1 MPKAIRQENL
11 YGAEDWSIVYSS
23 FKNAEFISYDF
34 DTLRQSM
41 VIYMQTNYPEEYN
54 DYIQNSEFIALLDLV
69 AYVGQNLAFR
79 MDLNARE
86 NILDTAEKRESV
98 LRIARMLS
106 YKPKRVRPAQGFLK
120 VVSAVSSDQIID
132 STGINLSN
140 KTIQWGS
147 DPSELEYERF
157 VRVMNAAFNDNNK
170 FGNPVKRATNGTN
183 GTMYEIYNFNNTNS
197 IVNFPIPSIVDGF
210 SLNFD
215 LVPVDID
222 TAGII
227 SQVEPDYNN
236 SFSVM
241 YRNDGK
247 GVGSTKT
254 GFFFLAKQGYIS
266 STIQT
271 MTSPVANAVI
281 DIPMTDNV
289 SEEDFYVQTLDDN
302 GSVIKTWSRVSN
314 LDFSNIVVNEYGS
327 ANKDLY
333 EVLYSDA
340 DITSIK
346 FGDGTFTNVPTGNIR
361 IWYRTAEN
369 NFIRVKSGEISNVTF
384 DITYRNAANQ
394 THVLSL
400 TMELQDNMVTGL
412 PSESIDEIKR
422 NAPEAFYSKNRMV
435 TADDYN
441 GFLPTLNNDVL
452 VLKAENRTFSGHS
465 RYVDLKDPTG
475 KNRPLMEF
483 ADDGYL
489 YREESVTNTFVPDDS
504 TRRTV
509 DFLDEYIESK
519 LSNVGLLNFYYGKLN
534 LTSVA
539 GDAALNY
546 FPTVNLGKTIYYT
559 TLTNTIGKDD
569 IFNTLTVDHAN
580 TDDPYDNFDIDGGML
595 MINNEL
601 FSYSRLTGNN
611 FSISGTLLRNVRI
624 IGTTGQFSCN
634 SATLIQNQIVTVTG
648 GRFLSGSIANYN
660 NSYKKYYI
668 IETNGSTTFR
678 LSETLSGP
686 PVNTTESSGA
696 IYSTPT
702 FIGVQREFQS
712 PENSTS
718 ARHAAG
724 SRVYKVLDY
733 RWRVAYNDANSSN
746 GYISE
751 SYTNPTPV
759 KLGFTTGGEL
769 RSLRPGSIIRLQ
781 TIDGVN
787 RWVNVYDIKGDGLG
801 IENIDYSY
809 TGLLVNGMGTVEIS
823 KSITSKDLIKEILPP
838 FTRIFDD
845 ITRAI
850 IIDRLNAGNSSDFAL
865 KFDNLTPRWIIID
878 KTVDLESE
886 WNRTSDDNEWLIAL
900 TRDGAGWK
908 ITIRQLDYIFGSDEL
923 IRFYNINWT
932 PTFNNSFKSISKD
945 KITLLDMDTNNKI
958 KESKSYRIS
967 GYYVYDDGYTDN
979 SKIKVTPLDLD
990 NDFLPDDPEHFI
1002 SLVRDSRLNLI
1013 NYDEGD
1019 FSYLVPVEVST
1030 PESVVKV
1037 VPGINSVP
1045 FKWEH
1050 YVDIDQSLDP
1060 SLTNIIDVY
1069 VLTKSY
1075 NDDYTSWK
1083 KIGDKNISAP
1093 LPQTSEELRNSFA
1106 GLLSYKMMTD
1116 EIIFHPVKF
1125 KPLFGNLAEKEFQ
1138 AQFKVVKNSKSKL
1151 TDSEIKSKVITA
1163 IDNFF
1168 TPGNFNFG
1176 EIFYFTELAAY
1187 IHTSL
1192 SSDLSSVVIVPIS
1205 QDSKFGTLFQI
1216 QPDRNE
1222 VVTSVA
1228 TVNDIIV
1235 ISEITDS
1242 NIRIGR

>member
-41 VIYMQTNYPEEYN
+41 VTYMQTNYPEEYN

-106 YKPKRVRPAQGFLK
+106 YKPKRVRPAQGFMK
-120 VVSAVSSDQIID
+120 VVSAVSSDQILD
-132 STGINLSN
+132 STGVNLSN

-157 VRVMNAAFNDNNK
+157 IRVMNAAFGDNNK
-170 FGNPVKRATNGTN
+170 FGNPVKRTTNSVNNTV
-183 GTMYEIYNFNNTNS
+183 YEIYNFNNTNS
-197 IVNFPIPSIVDGF
+197 IVNFPIPATVDGYR
-210 SLNFD
+210 LNFD
-215 LVPVDID
+215 LVPVDIN
-222 TAGII
+222 TSGVI
-227 SQVEPDYNN
+227 SQVEPDYNTA
-236 SFSVM
+236 FSVM

-254 GFFFLAKQGYIS
+254 GFFFLAKQGYIAN
-266 STIQT
+266 TVEV

-281 DIPMTDNV
+281 DIPITDNV

-302 GSVIKTWSRVSN
+302 GSVIKTWTRVSN

-361 IWYRTAEN
+361 VWYRTAEN
-369 NFIRVKSGEISNVTF
+369 NFIRVKAGEITNVTF
-384 DITYRNAANQ
+384 DIMYRNADNQ
-394 THVLSL
+394 SQMLSL

-412 PSESIDEIKR
+412 PSESVDEIKR

-475 KNRPLMEF
+475 KNRPLVEF

-489 YREESVTNTFVPDDS
+489 YREEAVKNTFVADDS

-509 DFLDEYIESK
+509 DLLDEYIESK

-534 LTSVA
+534 LTGVT
-539 GDAALNY
+539 GNDALNY
-546 FPTVNLGKTIYYT
+546 FPTVNIGKTIYYT
-559 TLTNTIGKDD
+559 TLTNEISSTQ
-569 IFNTLTVDHAN
+569 IFNGSSLVVDHTN
-580 TDDPYDNFDIDGGML
+580 TNDPYDNFDVNGGML
-595 MINNEL
+595 MIDNEL
-601 FSYSRLTGNN
+601 FTYTGM
-611 FSISGTLLRNVRI
+611 
-624 IGTTGQFSCN
+624 
-634 SATLIQNQIVTVTG
+634 QN
-648 GRFLSGSIANYN
+648 
-660 NSYKKYYI
+660 
-668 IETNGSTTFR
+668 STTFIGIR
-678 LSETLSGP
+678 RAAQG
-686 PVNTTESSGA
+686 TTA
-696 IYSTPT
+696 
-702 FIGVQREFQS
+702 
-712 PENSTS
+712 
-718 ARHAAG
+718 ARHTAG

-751 SYTNPTPV
+751 SNGNDTPV
-759 KLGFTTGGEL
+759 KLGFTTGAEL
-769 RSLRPGSIIRLQ
+769 RSLRPGSILRLQ
-781 TIDGVN
+781 TPEGVN
-787 RWVNVYDIKGDGLG
+787 RWANVYDIKGDGLG
-801 IENIDYSY
+801 IEDIDYVY

-823 KSITSKDLIKEILPP
+823 KSITSLDLIKEILPP
-838 FTRIFDD
+838 FTRVFDD
-845 ITRAI
+845 LTRAK
-850 IIDRLNAGNSSDFAL
+850 IIDKLNSKENFAL
-865 KFDNLTPRWIIID
+865 KFDNLTPRWTIINNLID
-878 KTVDLESE
+878 VEST
-886 WNRTSDDNEWLIAL
+886 WNRTSDNNEWLIACI
-900 TRDGAGWK
+900 RDGAGWK
-908 ITIRQLDYIFGSDEL
+908 ITIRQLDYVFGSDEL
-923 IRFYNINWT
+923 IRFYNINWS
-932 PTFNNSFKSISKD
+932 PTFNPSFSSISKD
-945 KITLLDMDTNNKI
+945 TISLLEMGTNNKI
-958 KESKSYRIS
+958 QELKSYKIS

-979 SKIKVTPLDLD
+979 SKVKVTPLDLD

-1002 SLVRDSRLNLI
+1002 SVVDDNKLTLV

-1019 FSYLVPVEVST
+1019 FTYLMPIPGEAADG
-1030 PESVVKV
+1030 VKI
-1037 VPGINSVP
+1037 VPGINTLP
-1045 FKWEH
+1045 FKWQH
-1050 YVDIDQSLDP
+1050 SVDIDQSVDP
-1060 SLTNIIDVY
+1060 SLTNIIDAY

-1075 NDDYTSWK
+1075 NDDYTTWK
-1083 KIGDKNISAP
+1083 KTGDITIPAP
-1093 LPQTSEELRNSFA
+1093 LPQTAEELRNSFT

-1125 KPLFGNLAEKEFQ
+1125 KPLFGRLADKEFQ
-1138 AQFKVVKNSKSKL
+1138 AQFKVVKNLKSKL
-1151 TDSEIKSKVITA
+1151 TDSEIKSKVIA
-1163 IDNFF
+1163 AVDNFF

-1192 SSDLSSVVIVPIS
+1192 STDLSSVVIVPLS
-1205 QDSKFGTLFQI
+1205 QESKFGTLFQI

-1228 TVNDIIV
+1228 NVNDIIV

>member
-41 VIYMQTNYPEEYN
+41 VTYMQTNYPEEFN

-106 YKPKRVRPAQGFLK
+106 YKPKRVRPAQGFMK

-157 VRVMNAAFNDNNK
+157 IRVMNAAFGDNNK
-170 FGNPVKRATNGTN
+170 FGNPVKRTTNSINSTV
-183 GTMYEIYNFNNTNS
+183 YEIYNFNNTNS
-197 IVNFPIPSIVDGF
+197 IVNFPIPATVDGF
-210 SLNFD
+210 RLNFD
-215 LVPVDID
+215 LVPVDINTD
-222 TAGII
+222 GII
-227 SQVEPDYNN
+227 SQVEPDYNTA
-236 SFSVM
+236 FSVM

-254 GFFFLAKQGYIS
+254 GFFFLAKQGYIA
-266 STIQT
+266 STIEI

-281 DIPMTDNV
+281 DIPMTDNI

-333 EVLYSDA
+333 EVLYTDA

-361 IWYRTAEN
+361 VWYRTAEN
-369 NFIRVKSGEISNVTF
+369 NFIRVKSGEITNVTF
-384 DITYRNAANQ
+384 DITYRNADNQ
-394 THVLSL
+394 TQTLSL

-412 PSESIDEIKR
+412 PSESVDEIKR

-475 KNRPLMEF
+475 KNRPLIEF

-489 YREESVTNTFVPDDS
+489 YKEETVKNTVVPDDI

-509 DFLDEYIESK
+509 DLLDEYIESK

-534 LTSVA
+534 LTSVT
-539 GDAALNY
+539 GNDALNY
-546 FPTVNLGKTIYYT
+546 FPTVNIGKTIYYT
-559 TLTNTIGKDD
+559 TLTNEIGVND
-569 IFNTLTVDHAN
+569 IFSSLVVDHTN
-580 TDDPYDNFDIDGGML
+580 TNDPYDNFDINGGML
-595 MINNEL
+595 MIDNEL
-601 FSYSRLTGNN
+601 FTYTDM
-611 FSISGTLLRNVRI
+611 
-624 IGTTGQFSCN
+624 QN
-634 SATLIQNQIVTVTG
+634 ST
-648 GRFLSGSIANYN
+648 
-660 NSYKKYYI
+660 K
-668 IETNGSTTFR
+668 
-678 LSETLSGP
+678 
-686 PVNTTESSGA
+686 
-696 IYSTPT
+696 
-702 FIGVQREFQS
+702 FIGVKRAAQG
-712 PENSTS
+712 T
-718 ARHAAG
+718 AAAKHTAG
-724 SRVYKVLDY
+724 SKVYKVLDY

-751 SYTNPTPV
+751 SNGNDTPV
-759 KLGFTTGGEL
+759 KLGFTTGAEL
-769 RSLRPGSIIRLQ
+769 RSLRPGSVLRLQ
-781 TIDGVN
+781 TTEGVN
-787 RWVNVYDIKGDGLG
+787 RWANVYDVKGDGFG
-801 IENIDYSY
+801 IEDIDYVY

-823 KSITSKDLIKEILPP
+823 KSITSLDLIKEILPP
-838 FTRIFDD
+838 FTRVFDD
-845 ITRAI
+845 LTRAT
-850 IIDRLNAGNSSDFAL
+850 IIDKLNAKENFAL
-865 KFDNLTPRWIIID
+865 KFDNITPRWIVINNLVNI
-878 KTVDLESE
+878 EST
-886 WNRTSDDNEWLIAL
+886 WNRTSDNNEWLIACI
-900 TRDGAGWK
+900 RDGAGWK

-923 IRFYNINWT
+923 IRFYNINWS
-932 PTFNNSFKSISKD
+932 PTFNPSFSSISKD
-945 KITLLDMDTNNKI
+945 TISLLELGSNNKI
-958 KESKSYRIS
+958 QKSKSYKIS

-979 SKIKVTPLDLD
+979 SKVKVTPLDLD

-1002 SLVRDSRLNLI
+1002 SVVNDNELTLVE
-1013 NYDEGD
+1013 YDEGD
-1019 FSYLVPVEVST
+1019 FTYLVPVPGEVADG
-1030 PESVVKV
+1030 VKTI
-1037 VPGINSVP
+1037 PGINLLP

-1050 YVDIDQSLDP
+1050 SVDIDQSLDP
-1060 SLTNIIDVY
+1060 SLTNIIDAY

-1075 NDDYTSWK
+1075 NDDYITWK
-1083 KIGDKNISAP
+1083 KTGDVNVTAP
-1093 LPQTSEELRNSFA
+1093 LPQTTEELRNSFA

-1116 EIIFHPVKF
+1116 EIIFHSVKF
-1125 KPLFGNLAEKEFQ
+1125 KPLFGVLAAKEFQ
-1138 AQFKVVKNSKSKL
+1138 AQFKVVKNIKSKL
-1151 TDSEIKSKVITA
+1151 TDSEIKSKVIA
-1163 IDNFF
+1163 AVDNFF

-1192 SSDLSSVVIVPIS
+1192 STDLSSVVIVPLS
-1205 QDSKFGTLFQI
+1205 QESKFGTLFQI

-1228 TVNDIIV
+1228 NVNDIIV

>member
-41 VIYMQTNYPEEYN
+41 VTYMQTNYPEEYN

-106 YKPKRVRPAQGFLK
+106 YKPKRVRPAQGFMK
-120 VVSAVSSDQIID
+120 VVSAVSSDQILD

-157 VRVMNAAFNDNNK
+157 IRVMNAAFGDNNK
-170 FGNPVKRATNGTN
+170 FGNPVKRTTNSVNNTV
-183 GTMYEIYNFNNTNS
+183 YEIYNFNNTNS
-197 IVNFPIPSIVDGF
+197 IVNFPIPATVDGYR
-210 SLNFD
+210 LNFD
-215 LVPVDID
+215 LVPVDIN
-222 TAGII
+222 TSGVI
-227 SQVEPDYNN
+227 SQVEPDYNS

-254 GFFFLAKQGYIS
+254 GFFFLAKQGYIAN
-266 STIQT
+266 TLEV

-327 ANKDLY
+327 ADKDLY

-361 IWYRTAEN
+361 VWYRTAEN
-369 NFIRVKSGEISNVTF
+369 NFIRVKAGEITNVTF
-384 DITYRNAANQ
+384 DIMYRNAENQ
-394 THVLSL
+394 SQMLSL

-452 VLKAENRTFSGHS
+452 ILKAENRTFSGHS

-475 KNRPLMEF
+475 KNRPLIEF

-489 YREESVTNTFVPDDS
+489 YREEVVKNTFVADDS

-509 DFLDEYIESK
+509 DLLDEYIESK

-534 LTSVA
+534 LTGA
-539 GDAALNY
+539 TGNDALNY
-546 FPTVNLGKTIYYT
+546 FPTVNIGKTIYYT
-559 TLTNTIGKDD
+559 TLTNAIGVND
-569 IFNTLTVDHAN
+569 ILSSLVVDHTN
-580 TDDPYDNFDIDGGML
+580 TNDPYDNFDINGGML
-595 MINNEL
+595 MIDNEL
-601 FSYSRLTGNN
+601 FTYTGM
-611 FSISGTLLRNVRI
+611 
-624 IGTTGQFSCN
+624 QN
-634 SATLIQNQIVTVTG
+634 ST
-648 GRFLSGSIANYN
+648 
-660 NSYKKYYI
+660 
-668 IETNGSTTFR
+668 
-678 LSETLSGP
+678 
-686 PVNTTESSGA
+686 
-696 IYSTPT
+696 T
-702 FIGVQREFQS
+702 FIGVQRAAQGTVAA
-712 PENSTS
+712 NHT
-718 ARHAAG
+718 AG
-724 SRVYKVLDY
+724 SKVYKVLDY

-751 SYTNPTPV
+751 SNGNDTPV
-759 KLGFTTGGEL
+759 KLGFTTGAEL
-769 RSLRPGSIIRLQ
+769 RSLRPGSVLRLQ
-781 TIDGVN
+781 TPEGVN
-787 RWVNVYDIKGDGLG
+787 RWANVYDIKGDGLG
-801 IENIDYSY
+801 IEDIDYVY

-823 KSITSKDLIKEILPP
+823 KSITSLDLVKEILPP
-838 FTRIFDD
+838 FTRVFDD
-845 ITRAI
+845 LTRAK
-850 IIDRLNAGNSSDFAL
+850 IIDKLNAKENFAL
-865 KFDNLTPRWIIID
+865 KFDNLTPRWTIINNL
-878 KTVDLESE
+878 VDIEST
-886 WNRTSDDNEWLIAL
+886 WNRTSDNNEWLIACI
-900 TRDGAGWK
+900 RDGAGWK

-923 IRFYNINWT
+923 IRFYNINWS
-932 PTFNNSFKSISKD
+932 PTFNPSFTSMSKD
-945 KITLLDMDTNNKI
+945 TISLLEMGANNKI
-958 KESKSYRIS
+958 QESKSYKIS

-979 SKIKVTPLDLD
+979 SKVKVTPLDLD

-1002 SLVRDSRLNLI
+1002 SVVNNNKLTLI
-1013 NYDEGD
+1013 EYNEGD
-1019 FSYLVPVEVST
+1019 FTYLMPIPGEAADG
-1030 PESVVKV
+1030 VKI
-1037 VPGINSVP
+1037 VPGINTLP
-1045 FKWEH
+1045 FKWQH
-1050 YVDIDQSLDP
+1050 SVDIDQSVDP
-1060 SLTNIIDVY
+1060 SLTNIIDAY

-1075 NDDYTSWK
+1075 NDDYTTWK
-1083 KIGDKNISAP
+1083 KTGDITIPAP
-1093 LPQTSEELRNSFA
+1093 LPQTAEELRNSFT

-1125 KPLFGNLAEKEFQ
+1125 KPLFGRLADKEFQ
-1138 AQFKVVKNSKSKL
+1138 AQFKVVKNLKSKL
-1151 TDSEIKSKVITA
+1151 TDSEIKSKVIA
-1163 IDNFF
+1163 AVDKFF

-1192 SSDLSSVVIVPIS
+1192 STDLSSVVIVPLS
-1205 QDSKFGTLFQI
+1205 QESKFGTLFQI

-1228 TVNDIIV
+1228 NVNDIIV

>member
-132 STGINLSN
+132 STGVNLSN

-157 VRVMNAAFNDNNK
+157 IRVMNTAFGDNNK
-170 FGNPVKRATNGTN
+170 FGNPVKRTTNSTNGTL
-183 GTMYEIYNFNNTNS
+183 YEIYNFNNTNS
-197 IVNFPIPSIVDGF
+197 IVNLPVPATVDGYR
-210 SLNFD
+210 LNFD
-215 LVPVDID
+215 LVPVDIN

-266 STIQT
+266 NTISPI
-271 MTSPVANAVI
+271 TSPVANAVI
-281 DIPMTDNV
+281 DIPLTDNI
-289 SEEDFYVQTLDDN
+289 SEEDFYVQTIDDN

-327 ANKDLY
+327 ANKDIY
-333 EVLYSDA
+333 EVLYTDN

-361 IWYRTAEN
+361 VWYRTAEN
-369 NFIRVKSGEISNVTF
+369 NFIRVKAGEINNVTF
-384 DITYRNAANQ
+384 DVMYRNADNQ
-394 THVLSL
+394 TQMLSL

-412 PSESIDEIKR
+412 PAESIDEIKR

-489 YREESVTNTFVPDDS
+489 YKEESVKNTFVPDDS

-509 DFLDEYIESK
+509 DLLDEYIESK

-534 LTSVA
+534 LIGAT
-539 GDAALNY
+539 GNDALNY
-546 FPTVNLGKTIYYT
+546 FPTVTLGKTIYYT
-559 TLTNTIGKDD
+559 TLTNAIGAIDV
-569 IFNTLTVDHAN
+569 FNSLVVDHTN
-580 TDDPYDNFDIDGGML
+580 TDDPYDNFDTNGGML

-601 FSYSRLTGNN
+601 FTYTGM
-611 FSISGTLLRNVRI
+611 
-624 IGTTGQFSCN
+624 QN
-634 SATLIQNQIVTVTG
+634 ST
-648 GRFLSGSIANYN
+648 R
-660 NSYKKYYI
+660 
-668 IETNGSTTFR
+668 
-678 LSETLSGP
+678 
-686 PVNTTESSGA
+686 
-696 IYSTPT
+696 
-702 FIGVQREFQS
+702 FIGVHRAAQG
-712 PENSTS
+712 TT
-718 ARHAAG
+718 AALHVAG

-733 RWRVAYNDANSSN
+733 RWRLAYNDANSSN

-751 SYTNPTPV
+751 SIGNKAPV

-769 RSLRPGSIIRLQ
+769 RSLRPGSILRLQ
-781 TIDGVN
+781 TSEGIS
-787 RWVNVYDIKGDGLG
+787 RWANVYDVKGDGLG
-801 IENIDYSY
+801 IEDMDYVY

-823 KSITSKDLIKEILPP
+823 KSIISTDLIKEILPP
-838 FTRIFDD
+838 FTRVFDD
-845 ITRAI
+845 ITRDAI
-850 IIDRLNAGNSSDFAL
+850 IVKLNAKENFAL
-865 KFDNLTPRWIIID
+865 KFDNLTPRWTIINNL
-878 KTVDLESE
+878 VDVEST
-886 WNRTSDDNEWLIAL
+886 WNRTSNNNEWLIACI
-900 TRDGAGWK
+900 RDGAGWK

-923 IRFYNINWT
+923 IRFYNINWS
-932 PTFNNSFKSISKD
+932 PTFNPSFSSMSKD
-945 KITLLDMDTNNKI
+945 TISLLALGTNNKI
-958 KESKSYRIS
+958 QESKSYKIS

-979 SKIKVTPLDLD
+979 SKVKVTPLDLD

-1002 SLVRDSRLNLI
+1002 SVVGNDNLTLVEYN
-1013 NYDEGD
+1013 EGD
-1019 FSYLVPVEVST
+1019 FTYLVPLSGNIADG
-1030 PESVVKV
+1030 VKT
-1037 VPGINSVP
+1037 VPGTNVLS

-1050 YVDIDQSLDP
+1050 VVDIDQSLNP

-1083 KIGDKNISAP
+1083 KTGDVGVTAP

-1116 EIIFHPVKF
+1116 ELIFHSVKF
-1125 KPLFGNLAEKEFQ
+1125 KPLFGNLADKEFQ
-1138 AQFKVVKNSKSKL
+1138 AQFKVVKNTKSKL
-1151 TDSEIKSKVITA
+1151 TDSEIKSKVIA
-1163 IDNFF
+1163 AVDKFF

-1192 SSDLSSVVIVPIS
+1192 STDLSSVVIVPLS

-1235 ISEITDS
+1235 ITEITDS

>member
-41 VIYMQTNYPEEYN
+41 VNYMQTNYPEEFN

-106 YKPKRVRPAQGFLK
+106 YKPKRVRPAQGFMK
-120 VVSAVSSDQIID
+120 VVSAVSSDQILD
-132 STGINLSN
+132 STGVNLSN

-157 VRVMNAAFNDNNK
+157 IRVMNAAFGDNNK
-170 FGNPVKRATNGTN
+170 FGNPVKRTTNSINSTV
-183 GTMYEIYNFNNTNS
+183 YEVYNFNNINS
-197 IVNFPIPSIVDGF
+197 IVNFPIRATVDGY

-215 LVPVDID
+215 LVPVDINSS
-222 TAGII
+222 GVI
-227 SQVEPDYNN
+227 SQVEPDYNTA
-236 SFSVM
+236 FSVM

-254 GFFFLAKQGYIS
+254 GFFFLAKQGYIAN
-266 STIQT
+266 TVQPLL
-271 MTSPVANAVI
+271 SPAANAVI
-281 DIPMTDNV
+281 DIPLTDNI
-289 SEEDFYVQTLDDN
+289 SEEDFHVQTIDDN
-302 GSVIKTWSRVSN
+302 GSVIKTWTRVSN

-361 IWYRTAEN
+361 VWYRTAEN
-369 NFIRVKSGEISNVTF
+369 NFIRVKSGEIAGVTF
-384 DITYRNAANQ
+384 DISYRNADNQ
-394 THVLSL
+394 THTLSL

-412 PSESIDEIKR
+412 PAESIDEIKR

-475 KNRPLMEF
+475 KNRPLIEF

-489 YREESVTNTFVPDDS
+489 YKEESVKNTFVPDDS

-509 DFLDEYIESK
+509 DLVDEYIESK
-519 LSNVGLLNFYYGKLN
+519 LSNVDLLNFYYGKLN
-534 LTSVA
+534 LTNVTGS
-539 GDAALNY
+539 AALNY
-546 FPTVNLGKTIYYT
+546 FPTVNIGKTIYHT
-559 TLTNTIGKDD
+559 TLTNVIGKND
-569 IFNTLTVDHAN
+569 IFSSLVVDHTN
-580 TDDPYDNFDIDGGML
+580 TNAPYDNFDINGGML
-595 MINNEL
+595 MIDDEL
-601 FSYSRLTGNN
+601 FTYRELQQDGGN
-611 FSISGTLLRNVRI
+611 S
-624 IGTTGQFSCN
+624 
-634 SATLIQNQIVTVTG
+634 
-648 GRFLSGSIANYN
+648 
-660 NSYKKYYI
+660 
-668 IETNGSTTFR
+668 
-678 LSETLSGP
+678 
-686 PVNTTESSGA
+686 
-696 IYSTPT
+696 T
-702 FIGVQREFQS
+702 FIGVQRAAQGTVAA
-712 PENSTS
+712 NHT
-718 ARHAAG
+718 AG
-724 SRVYKVLDY
+724 SKVYKVLDY

-751 SYTNPTPV
+751 SNSNSTPV
-759 KLGFTTGGEL
+759 KLGFTTGAEL
-769 RSLRPGSIIRLQ
+769 RSLRPGSVLRLQ
-781 TIDGVN
+781 TPEGVN
-787 RWVNVYDIKGDGLG
+787 RWANVYDIKGDGLG
-801 IENIDYSY
+801 IEDIDYVY

-823 KSITSKDLIKEILPP
+823 KSITSLDLVKEILPP
-838 FTRIFDD
+838 FTRVFDD
-845 ITRAI
+845 LTRANI
-850 IIDRLNAGNSSDFAL
+850 INKLNAKENFAL
-865 KFDNLTPRWIIID
+865 KFDNITPRW
-878 KTVDLESE
+878 TVINNLVDVEST
-886 WNRTSDDNEWLIAL
+886 WNRTSDNNEWLIACI
-900 TRDGAGWK
+900 RDGAGWK

-923 IRFYNINWT
+923 IRFYNINWS
-932 PTFNNSFKSISKD
+932 PTFNPSFSSMSKD
-945 KITLLDMDTNNKI
+945 TISLGTSNNGSSATNVNGNKI
-958 KESKSYRIS
+958 QQSQSYKIS
-967 GYYVYDDGYTDN
+967 GYYIYDDGYTDN
-979 SKIKVTPLDLD
+979 SKVKVTPLDLD

-1002 SLVRDSRLNLI
+1002 SVVNNNKLTLVE
-1013 NYDEGD
+1013 YDEGD
-1019 FSYLVPVEVST
+1019 FSYLIPVAGDSVPDA
-1030 PESVVKV
+1030 VKV
-1037 VPGINSVP
+1037 VPGVNSLP

-1050 YVDIDQSLDP
+1050 SVEIDQSLNP

-1083 KIGDKNISAP
+1083 RAADSSVLAP
-1093 LPQTSEELRNSFA
+1093 LPQTSEELRNSFT

-1116 EIIFHPVKF
+1116 EIIFHPVKY
-1125 KPLFGNLAEKEFQ
+1125 KALFGNLSDKEFQ
-1138 AQFKVVKNSKSKL
+1138 AQFKVVKNIKSKL
-1151 TDSEIKSKVITA
+1151 TDSEIKSKVIA
-1163 IDNFF
+1163 AVDNFF

-1176 EIFYFTELAAY
+1176 ETFYFTELAAY

-1192 SSDLSSVVIVPIS
+1192 STDLSSVVIVPLN
-1205 QDSKFGTLFQI
+1205 QESKFGTLFQI

>member
-41 VIYMQTNYPEEYN
+41 VTYMQTNYPEEYN

-106 YKPKRVRPAQGFLK
+106 YKPKRVRPAQGFMK
-120 VVSAVSSDQIID
+120 VVSAVSSDQILD
-132 STGINLSN
+132 STGVNLSN

-157 VRVMNAAFNDNNK
+157 IRVMNAAFGDNNK
-170 FGNPVKRATNGTN
+170 FGNPVKRTTNSINSTI
-183 GTMYEIYNFNNTNS
+183 YEIYNFNNTNS
-197 IVNFPIPSIVDGF
+197 IVNFPIPAIVDGYN
-210 SLNFD
+210 LNFD
-215 LVPVDID
+215 LVPVDIN
-222 TAGII
+222 TSGII
-227 SQVEPDYNN
+227 SQVEPDYN
-236 SFSVM
+236 SAFSVM

-266 STIQT
+266 STIQVL
-271 MTSPVANAVI
+271 TSPVANVVI

-289 SEEDFYVQTLDDN
+289 SEEDFYVQTIDDN
-302 GSVIKTWSRVSN
+302 GSVIKTWTRVSN

-361 IWYRTAEN
+361 VWYRTAEN
-369 NFIRVKSGEISNVTF
+369 NFIRVKASEINNVTF
-384 DITYRNAANQ
+384 DIMYRNAENQ
-394 THVLSL
+394 SQMLSL

-412 PSESIDEIKR
+412 PSESVDEIKR

-475 KNRPLMEF
+475 KNRPLIEF

-489 YREESVTNTFVPDDS
+489 YREESVKNTVVPDDI

-509 DFLDEYIESK
+509 DLLDEYIESK

-534 LTSVA
+534 LT
-539 GDAALNY
+539 GITGNAALNY
-546 FPTVNLGKTIYYT
+546 FPTVNIGKTIYYT
-559 TLTNTIGKDD
+559 TLTTEISSTQ
-569 IFNTLTVDHAN
+569 IFNGSSLVVDHTN
-580 TDDPYDNFDIDGGML
+580 TDDPYDNFDINGGML
-595 MINNEL
+595 MIDNEL
-601 FSYSRLTGNN
+601 FTYTGFQILTKSAGN
-611 FSISGTLLRNVRI
+611 FVIGKTYTIVSL
-624 IGTTGQFSCN
+624 GTTNFILIGA
-634 SATLIQNQIVTVTG
+634 SANTIGLSFITTG
-648 GRFLSGSIANYN
+648 VGTGTGTASIIDD
-660 NSYKKYYI
+660 KTI
-668 IETNGSTTFR
+668 
-678 LSETLSGP
+678 
-686 PVNTTESSGA
+686 
-696 IYSTPT
+696 
-702 FIGVQREFQS
+702 IGVQRAAQGTA
-712 PENSTS
+712 PANHT
-718 ARHAAG
+718 AG
-724 SRVYKVLDY
+724 SKVYKVLDY

-751 SYTNPTPV
+751 SNSNDTPV
-759 KLGFTTGGEL
+759 KLGFTTGAEL
-769 RSLRPGSIIRLQ
+769 RSLRPGAVLRLQ
-781 TIDGVN
+781 TLEGVN

-801 IENIDYSY
+801 IEDIDYVY

-823 KSITSKDLIKEILPP
+823 KSITSLDLVKEILPP
-838 FTRIFDD
+838 FTRVFDD
-845 ITRAI
+845 LTRAK
-850 IIDRLNAGNSSDFAL
+850 IIDKLNAKENFAL
-865 KFDNLTPRWIIID
+865 KFDNLTPRWTIINNL
-878 KTVDLESE
+878 VNVEST
-886 WNRTSDDNEWLIAL
+886 WNRTSDNNEWLIACI
-900 TRDGAGWK
+900 RDGAGWK

-923 IRFYNINWT
+923 IRFYNINWS
-932 PTFNNSFKSISKD
+932 PTFNPSFSAMSKD
-945 KITLLDMDTNNKI
+945 TISLLEMGTNNKI
-958 KESKSYRIS
+958 KESKSYKIS

-979 SKIKVTPLDLD
+979 SKVKVTPLDLD

-1002 SLVRDSRLNLI
+1002 SIVNDNKLNLV

-1030 PESVVKV
+1030 PESVIKV
-1037 VPGINSVP
+1037 VPGINSLA

-1050 YVDIDQSLDP
+1050 SVEIDQSLNP

-1075 NDDYTSWK
+1075 NDDYTTWK
-1083 KIGDKNISAP
+1083 KTSDTSVTAP
-1093 LPQTSEELRNSFA
+1093 LPQTSEELRNSFS

-1116 EIIFHPVKF
+1116 EIIFHPVKY
-1125 KPLFGNLAEKEFQ
+1125 KALFGNLSDKEFQ
-1138 AQFKVVKNSKSKL
+1138 SQFKVVKNIKSKL
-1151 TDSEIKSKVITA
+1151 TDSEIKSKVIA
-1163 IDNFF
+1163 AVDNFF
-1168 TPGNFNFG
+1168 APGNFNFG
-1176 EIFYFTELAAY
+1176 ETFYFTELAAY

-1192 SSDLSSVVIVPIS
+1192 STDLSSVVIVPLN
-1205 QDSKFGTLFQI
+1205 QESKFGTLFQI

>member
-41 VIYMQTNYPEEYN
+41 VNYMQTNYPEEYN

-106 YKPKRVRPAQGFLK
+106 YKPKRVRPAQGFMK

-132 STGINLSN
+132 STGVNLSN

-157 VRVMNAAFNDNNK
+157 IRVMNAAFGDNNK
-170 FGNPVKRATNGTN
+170 FGNPVKRTTNSTN
-183 GTMYEIYNFNNTNS
+183 NTAYEIYNFNNTNS
-197 IVNFPIPSIVDGF
+197 IVNFPIRATVDGY

-222 TAGII
+222 TSGII
-227 SQVEPDYNN
+227 KQVEPDYTS

-254 GFFFLAKQGYIS
+254 GFFFLAKQGYIAN
-266 STIQT
+266 TIQT
-271 MTSPVANAVI
+271 MLSPVANAVI
-281 DIPMTDNV
+281 DIPMTDNI
-289 SEEDFYVQTLDDN
+289 SEEDFHVQTIDDN
-302 GSVIKTWSRVSN
+302 GSVIKTWTRVSN

-340 DITSIK
+340 DVTSIK

-361 IWYRTAEN
+361 VWYRTAEN
-369 NFIRVKSGEISNVTF
+369 NFIRVKSGEISGVTF
-384 DITYRNAANQ
+384 DISYRNADNQ
-394 THVLSL
+394 TQMLSL

-412 PSESIDEIKR
+412 PAESIDEIKR

-475 KNRPLMEF
+475 KNRPLVEF

-489 YREESVTNTFVPDDS
+489 YREESVKNTFVADDS

-509 DFLDEYIESK
+509 DLLDEYIESK

-534 LTSVA
+534 LTSVT
-539 GDAALNY
+539 GSAALNY
-546 FPTVNLGKTIYYT
+546 FPTVSIGKTIYHT
-559 TLTNTIGKDD
+559 TLTNEIGPNDVVSAVV
-569 IFNTLTVDHAN
+569 VDHTN
-580 TDDPYDNFDIDGGML
+580 TNDPYDNFDINGGML
-595 MINNEL
+595 MIDNEL
-601 FSYSRLTGNN
+601 FTYTEL
-611 FSISGTLLRNVRI
+611 
-624 IGTTGQFSCN
+624 QKN
-634 SATLIQNQIVTVTG
+634 SQN
-648 GRFLSGSIANYN
+648 S
-660 NSYKKYYI
+660 
-668 IETNGSTTFR
+668 
-678 LSETLSGP
+678 
-686 PVNTTESSGA
+686 
-696 IYSTPT
+696 T
-702 FIGVQREFQS
+702 FIGVQRAAQGTTAS
-712 PENSTS
+712 S
-718 ARHAAG
+718 HAPG
-724 SRVYKVLDY
+724 TKVYKVLDY

-751 SYTNPTPV
+751 SNGNDAPV

-781 TIDGVN
+781 TPEQNSNSGITWIN
-787 RWVNVYDIKGDGLG
+787 QWANVYDIKGDGLG
-801 IENIDYSY
+801 IEDIDYVYS
-809 TGLLVNGMGTVEIS
+809 GLLVNGMGTVEIS
-823 KSITSKDLIKEILPP
+823 KSVTFAKFNEKTFLPLVKEILPP

-845 ITRAI
+845 LTRAS
-850 IIDRLNAGNSSDFAL
+850 IIDKLNAKESFAL
-865 KFDNLTPRWIIID
+865 KFDNITPRWTIINNL
-878 KTVDLESE
+878 VNVEST
-886 WNRTSDDNEWLIAL
+886 WNRTSDNNEWLIACI
-900 TRDGAGWK
+900 RDGAGWK

-923 IRFYNINWT
+923 IRFYNINWS
-932 PTFNNSFKSISKD
+932 PTFNPSFSSTSKD
-945 KITLLDMDTNNKI
+945 TISLLELGSNNKLQ
-958 KESKSYRIS
+958 ESKSYKIS

-979 SKIKVTPLDLD
+979 SKVKVTPLDLD

-1002 SLVRDSRLNLI
+1002 SVVNDSKLTLVE
-1013 NYDEGD
+1013 YDEGD
-1019 FSYLVPVEVST
+1019 FTYQVPVPGEAADGIKT
-1030 PESVVKV
+1030 
-1037 VPGINSVP
+1037 VPGINTLP
-1045 FKWEH
+1045 FKWQH
-1050 YVDIDQSLDP
+1050 SVDIDQSLNP

-1075 NDDYTSWK
+1075 NDEYTSWK
-1083 KIGDKNISAP
+1083 KAADSSVLAP
-1093 LPQTSEELRNSFA
+1093 LPQTSEELRNSFS

-1116 EIIFHPVKF
+1116 EIIFHPVKY
-1125 KPLFGNLAEKEFQ
+1125 KPLFGSLSEEEFQ
-1138 AQFKVVKNSKSKL
+1138 AQFKVVKNIKSKL
-1151 TDSEIKSKVITA
+1151 TDSEIKSKVIA
-1163 IDNFF
+1163 AVDNFF

-1176 EIFYFTELAAY
+1176 ETFYFTELAAY

-1192 SSDLSSVVIVPIS
+1192 STDLSSVVIVPLN
-1205 QDSKFGTLFQI
+1205 QESKFGTLFQI

-1228 TVNDIIV
+1228 NVNDIIV

>member
-41 VIYMQTNYPEEYN
+41 VTYMQTNYPEEYN

-106 YKPKRVRPAQGFLK
+106 YKPKRVRPAQGFMK

-157 VRVMNAAFNDNNK
+157 IRVMNAAFGDNNK
-170 FGNPVKRATNGTN
+170 FGNPVKRTTNNTNGTI
-183 GTMYEIYNFNNTNS
+183 YEIYNFNNTNS
-197 IVNFPIPSIVDGF
+197 IVNFPVPATVDGYR
-210 SLNFD
+210 LNFD
-215 LVPVDID
+215 LVPVDIN
-222 TAGII
+222 TAGVI
-227 SQVEPDYNN
+227 SQVDPDYNN
-236 SFSVM
+236 AFSVM

-254 GFFFLAKQGYIS
+254 GFFFLAKEGYIAN
-266 STIQT
+266 TIEPIL
-271 MTSPVANAVI
+271 SPVANTVI
-281 DIPMTDNV
+281 DIPVSGNI
-289 SEEDFYVQTLDDN
+289 SEEDFYVQTIDDN
-302 GSVIKTWSRVSN
+302 GSVIKTWTRVSN

-340 DITSIK
+340 DVTSIK

-361 IWYRTAEN
+361 VWYRTAEN
-369 NFIRVKSGEISNVTF
+369 NFIRVKAGEISGVTF
-384 DITYRNAANQ
+384 DIMYRNADNQ
-394 THVLSL
+394 MHSLSL

-412 PSESIDEIKR
+412 PAESIDEIKR

-475 KNRPLMEF
+475 KNRPLIEF

-489 YREESVTNTFVPDDS
+489 YKEESVSNTFVPDDS

-509 DFLDEYIESK
+509 DLLDEYVESK

-534 LTSVA
+534 LTSIA
-539 GDAALNY
+539 GNTALNY
-546 FPTVNLGKTIYYT
+546 FPTVTLGKTIYYT
-559 TLTNTIGKDD
+559 TLTNAITANGVFSSLI
-569 IFNTLTVDHAN
+569 VDHTN
-580 TDDPYDNFDIDGGML
+580 TDDPYDNFDVDGGML
-595 MINNEL
+595 MIDDEL
-601 FSYSRLTGNN
+601 FTYTGM
-611 FSISGTLLRNVRI
+611 
-624 IGTTGQFSCN
+624 QN
-634 SATLIQNQIVTVTG
+634 ST
-648 GRFLSGSIANYN
+648 
-660 NSYKKYYI
+660 
-668 IETNGSTTFR
+668 
-678 LSETLSGP
+678 
-686 PVNTTESSGA
+686 
-696 IYSTPT
+696 T
-702 FIGVQREFQS
+702 FIGVQR
-712 PENSTS
+712 
-718 ARHAAG
+718 AAQGTTAATHSVG
-724 SRVYKVLDY
+724 SKVYKVLDY

-751 SYTNPTPV
+751 SNGSEAPV

-769 RSLRPGSIIRLQ
+769 RSLRPGSILRLQ
-781 TIDGVN
+781 TTEGVN
-787 RWVNVYDIKGDGLG
+787 RWANVYDVKGDGLG
-801 IENIDYSY
+801 IEDIDYVY

-823 KSITSKDLIKEILPP
+823 KSITSMDLVKEILPP
-838 FTRIFDD
+838 FTRVFDD
-845 ITRAI
+845 LTRAAI
-850 IIDRLNAGNSSDFAL
+850 ITKLNAKENFAL
-865 KFDNLTPRWIIID
+865 KFDNLTPRWTIINNL
-878 KTVDLESE
+878 VDVEST
-886 WNRTSDDNEWLIAL
+886 WNRTSDNNEWLIACI
-900 TRDGAGWK
+900 RDGAGWK

-923 IRFYNINWT
+923 IRFYNINWS
-932 PTFNNSFKSISKD
+932 PTFNPSFSSMSKD
-945 KITLLDMDTNNKI
+945 TISLLALGENNKI
-958 KESKSYRIS
+958 QESKSYKIS

-979 SKIKVTPLDLD
+979 SKVKVTPLDLD

-1002 SLVRDSRLNLI
+1002 SVANDNKLTLVQ
-1013 NYDEGD
+1013 YDEGD
-1019 FSYLVPVEVST
+1019 FTYLVPVPGEAADG
-1030 PESVVKV
+1030 VKV
-1037 VPGINSVP
+1037 VPGISTLP

-1050 YVDIDQSLDP
+1050 VVDIDQSLNP

-1083 KIGDKNISAP
+1083 KASDTSVTAP
-1093 LPQTSEELRNSFA
+1093 LPQTTEELRNSFA

-1116 EIIFHPVKF
+1116 ELIFHPVKF
-1125 KPLFGNLAEKEFQ
+1125 KPLFGNLAAKEFQ
-1138 AQFKVVKNSKSKL
+1138 AQFKVVKNTKSKL
-1151 TDSEIKSKVITA
+1151 TDSEIKSKVIA
-1163 IDNFF
+1163 AVDNFF

-1176 EIFYFTELAAY
+1176 ETFYFTELAAY

-1192 SSDLSSVVIVPIS
+1192 STDLSSVVIVPLS
-1205 QDSKFGTLFQI
+1205 QESKFGTLFQI

-1228 TVNDIIV
+1228 NVNDIIV

>member
-41 VIYMQTNYPEEYN
+41 VTYMQTNYPEEYN

-106 YKPKRVRPAQGFLK
+106 YKPKRVRPAQGFMK
-120 VVSAVSSDQIID
+120 VVSAVSSDQILD
-132 STGINLSN
+132 STGVNLSN

-157 VRVMNAAFNDNNK
+157 IRVMNAAFGDNNK
-170 FGNPVKRATNGTN
+170 FGNPVKRTTNSINSTI
-183 GTMYEIYNFNNTNS
+183 YEIYNFNNTNS
-197 IVNFPIPSIVDGF
+197 IVNFPIPATVDGF

-215 LVPVDID
+215 LVPVDIN
-222 TAGII
+222 ASGII

-236 SFSVM
+236 AFSVM

-254 GFFFLAKQGYIS
+254 GFFFLAKQGYIA
-266 STIQT
+266 STLEV

-289 SEEDFYVQTLDDN
+289 SEEDFYVQTVDDN

-361 IWYRTAEN
+361 VWYRTAEN
-369 NFIRVKSGEISNVTF
+369 NFIRVKAGEITNVTF
-384 DITYRNAANQ
+384 DIMYRNADNQ
-394 THVLSL
+394 SQMLSL

-412 PSESIDEIKR
+412 PSESVDEIKR

-475 KNRPLMEF
+475 KNRPLIEF

-489 YREESVTNTFVPDDS
+489 YREESVKNTVVPDDI

-509 DFLDEYIESK
+509 DLLDEYIESK

-534 LTSVA
+534 LTNVT
-539 GDAALNY
+539 GNAALNY
-546 FPTVNLGKTIYYT
+546 FPTVNFGKTIYYT
-559 TLTNTIGKDD
+559 TLTNEIGTNDV
-569 IFNTLTVDHAN
+569 FNSIRVDHTN
-580 TDDPYDNFDIDGGML
+580 TNDPYDNFDINGGML
-595 MINNEL
+595 MIDNEL
-601 FSYSRLTGNN
+601 FIYRELQQ
-611 FSISGTLLRNVRI
+611 ISQT
-624 IGTTGQFSCN
+624 
-634 SATLIQNQIVTVTG
+634 
-648 GRFLSGSIANYN
+648 
-660 NSYKKYYI
+660 
-668 IETNGSTTFR
+668 STFM
-678 LSETLSGP
+678 
-686 PVNTTESSGA
+686 
-696 IYSTPT
+696 
-702 FIGVQREFQS
+702 GVQRAAQGTLPANHS
-712 PENSTS
+712 
-718 ARHAAG
+718 AG
-724 SRVYKVLDY
+724 SKVYKVLDY

-746 GYISE
+746 GYISQ
-751 SYTNPTPV
+751 SNSNDTPV
-759 KLGFTTGGEL
+759 KLGFTTGDEL
-769 RSLRPGSIIRLQ
+769 RSLRPGAVLRLQ
-781 TIDGVN
+781 TTEGVN
-787 RWVNVYDIKGDGLG
+787 RWANVYDIKGDGLG
-801 IENIDYSY
+801 IEDIDYVY

-823 KSITSKDLIKEILPP
+823 KSITSIDLIKEILPP
-838 FTRIFDD
+838 FTRVFDD
-845 ITRAI
+845 LTRAK
-850 IIDRLNAGNSSDFAL
+850 IIDKLNAKENFAL
-865 KFDNLTPRWIIID
+865 KFDNLTPRWILINNLVNI
-878 KTVDLESE
+878 ESS
-886 WNRTSDDNEWLIAL
+886 WDRVSDNNEWLIACI
-900 TRDGAGWK
+900 RDGAGWK

-923 IRFYNINWT
+923 IRFYNINWS
-932 PTFNNSFKSISKD
+932 PTFNPSFSSMSKDSIS
-945 KITLLDMDTNNKI
+945 LLQMGPNNKI
-958 KESKSYRIS
+958 QESKSYKIS

-979 SKIKVTPLDLD
+979 SKVKVTPLDLD

-1002 SLVRDSRLNLI
+1002 SAVNNNTLNLV
-1013 NYDEGD
+1013 NYNEGD
-1019 FSYLVPVEVST
+1019 FSYLIPVEVST

-1037 VPGINSVP
+1037 VPGINSLA

-1050 YVDIDQSLDP
+1050 SVEIDQSLNP

-1083 KIGDKNISAP
+1083 RSADSNVLAP
-1093 LPQTSEELRNSFA
+1093 LPQTSEELRNSFT

-1116 EIIFHPVKF
+1116 EIIFHPVKY
-1125 KPLFGNLAEKEFQ
+1125 KALFGNLSDKEFQ
-1138 AQFKVVKNSKSKL
+1138 AQFKVVKNIKSKL
-1151 TDSEIKSKVITA
+1151 TDSEIKSKVIA
-1163 IDNFF
+1163 AVDKFF

-1176 EIFYFTELAAY
+1176 ETFYFTELAAY
-1187 IHTSL
+1187 LHTSL
-1192 SSDLSSVVIVPIS
+1192 STDLSSVVIVPLN
-1205 QDSKFGTLFQI
+1205 QESKFGTLFQI

>member
-41 VIYMQTNYPEEYN
+41 VTYMQTNYPEEYN
-54 DYIQNSEFIALLDLV
+54 DYIQNSD
-69 AYVGQNLAFR
+69 VGQNLAFR

-106 YKPKRVRPAQGFLK
+106 YKPKRVRPAQGFMK
-120 VVSAVSSDQIID
+120 VVSAVSSDQILD
-132 STGINLSN
+132 STGVNLSN

-157 VRVMNAAFNDNNK
+157 IRVMNAAFGDNNK
-170 FGNPVKRATNGTN
+170 FGNPVKRTTNSVNNTV
-183 GTMYEIYNFNNTNS
+183 YEIYNFNNTNS
-197 IVNFPIPSIVDGF
+197 IVNFPIPATVDGYR
-210 SLNFD
+210 LNFD
-215 LVPVDID
+215 LVPVDIN
-222 TAGII
+222 TSGVI
-227 SQVEPDYNN
+227 SQVEPDYNTA
-236 SFSVM
+236 FSVM

-254 GFFFLAKQGYIS
+254 GFFFLAKQGYIAN
-266 STIQT
+266 TVEV

-281 DIPMTDNV
+281 DIPITDNV

-302 GSVIKTWSRVSN
+302 GSVIKTWTRVSN

-361 IWYRTAEN
+361 VWYRTAEN
-369 NFIRVKSGEISNVTF
+369 NFIRVKAGEITNVTF
-384 DITYRNAANQ
+384 DIMYRNADNQ
-394 THVLSL
+394 SQMLSL

-412 PSESIDEIKR
+412 PSESVDEIKR

-475 KNRPLMEF
+475 KNRPLVEF

-489 YREESVTNTFVPDDS
+489 YREEAVKNTFVADDS

-509 DFLDEYIESK
+509 DLLDEYIESK

-534 LTSVA
+534 LTGVT
-539 GDAALNY
+539 GNDALNY
-546 FPTVNLGKTIYYT
+546 FPTVNIGKTIYYT
-559 TLTNTIGKDD
+559 TLTNEISSTQ
-569 IFNTLTVDHAN
+569 IFNGSSLVVDHTN
-580 TDDPYDNFDIDGGML
+580 TNDPYDNFDVNGGML
-595 MINNEL
+595 MIDNEL
-601 FSYSRLTGNN
+601 FTYTGM
-611 FSISGTLLRNVRI
+611 
-624 IGTTGQFSCN
+624 
-634 SATLIQNQIVTVTG
+634 QN
-648 GRFLSGSIANYN
+648 
-660 NSYKKYYI
+660 
-668 IETNGSTTFR
+668 STTFIGIR
-678 LSETLSGP
+678 RAAQG
-686 PVNTTESSGA
+686 TTA
-696 IYSTPT
+696 
-702 FIGVQREFQS
+702 
-712 PENSTS
+712 
-718 ARHAAG
+718 ARHTAG

-751 SYTNPTPV
+751 SNGNDTPV
-759 KLGFTTGGEL
+759 KLGFTTGAEL
-769 RSLRPGSIIRLQ
+769 RSLRPGSILRLQ
-781 TIDGVN
+781 TPEGVN
-787 RWVNVYDIKGDGLG
+787 RWANVYDIKGDGLG
-801 IENIDYSY
+801 IEDIDYVY

-823 KSITSKDLIKEILPP
+823 KSITSLDLIKEILPP
-838 FTRIFDD
+838 FTRVFDD
-845 ITRAI
+845 LTRAK
-850 IIDRLNAGNSSDFAL
+850 IIDKLNSKENFAL
-865 KFDNLTPRWIIID
+865 KFDNLTPRWTIINNLID
-878 KTVDLESE
+878 VEST
-886 WNRTSDDNEWLIAL
+886 WNRTSDNNEWLIACI
-900 TRDGAGWK
+900 RDGAGWK
-908 ITIRQLDYIFGSDEL
+908 ITIRQLDYVFGSDEL
-923 IRFYNINWT
+923 IRFYNINWS
-932 PTFNNSFKSISKD
+932 PTFNPSFSSISKD
-945 KITLLDMDTNNKI
+945 TISLLEMGTNNKI
-958 KESKSYRIS
+958 QELKSYKIS

-979 SKIKVTPLDLD
+979 SKVKVTPLDLD

-1002 SLVRDSRLNLI
+1002 SVVDDNKLTLV

-1019 FSYLVPVEVST
+1019 FTYLMPIPGEAADG
-1030 PESVVKV
+1030 VKI
-1037 VPGINSVP
+1037 VPGINTLP
-1045 FKWEH
+1045 FKWQH
-1050 YVDIDQSLDP
+1050 SVDIDQSVDP
-1060 SLTNIIDVY
+1060 SLTNIIDAY

-1075 NDDYTSWK
+1075 NDDYTTWK
-1083 KIGDKNISAP
+1083 KTGDITIPAP
-1093 LPQTSEELRNSFA
+1093 LPQTAEELRNSFT

-1125 KPLFGNLAEKEFQ
+1125 KPLFGRLADKEFQ
-1138 AQFKVVKNSKSKL
+1138 AQFKVVKNLKSKL
-1151 TDSEIKSKVITA
+1151 TDSEIKSKVIA
-1163 IDNFF
+1163 AVDNFF

-1192 SSDLSSVVIVPIS
+1192 STDLSSVVIVPLS
-1205 QDSKFGTLFQI
+1205 QESKFGTLFQI

-1228 TVNDIIV
+1228 NVNDIIV

>member
-41 VIYMQTNYPEEYN
+41 VTYMQTNYPEEYN

-106 YKPKRVRPAQGFLK
+106 YKPKRVRPAQGFMK
-120 VVSAVSSDQIID
+120 VVSAVSSDQILD
-132 STGINLSN
+132 STGVNLSN

-157 VRVMNAAFNDNNK
+157 IRVMNAAFGDNNK
-170 FGNPVKRATNGTN
+170 FGNPVKRTTNSTN
-183 GTMYEIYNFNNTNS
+183 NSVYEIYNFNNTNS
-197 IVNFPIPSIVDGF
+197 IVNFPVPATVDGF
-210 SLNFD
+210 RLNFD
-215 LVPVDID
+215 LVPVDIN
-222 TAGII
+222 TSGII

-236 SFSVM
+236 AFSVM

-254 GFFFLAKQGYIS
+254 GFFFLAKQGYIAN
-266 STIQT
+266 TVEV

-289 SEEDFYVQTLDDN
+289 SEEDFYVQTIDDN

-361 IWYRTAEN
+361 VWYRTAEN
-369 NFIRVKSGEISNVTF
+369 NFIRVKAGEITNVTF
-384 DITYRNAANQ
+384 DIMYRNADNQ
-394 THVLSL
+394 SQMLSL

-412 PSESIDEIKR
+412 PSESVDEIKR

-475 KNRPLMEF
+475 KNRPLIEF

-489 YREESVTNTFVPDDS
+489 YREESVKNTVVPDDT

-509 DFLDEYIESK
+509 DLLDEYIENK

-534 LTSVA
+534 LTGVT
-539 GDAALNY
+539 GNAALNY
-546 FPTVNLGKTIYYT
+546 FPTVNIGKTIYYT
-559 TLTNTIGKDD
+559 TLTNEIGVND
-569 IFNTLTVDHAN
+569 IFSSLVVDHTN
-580 TDDPYDNFDIDGGML
+580 TNDPYDNFDINGGML
-595 MINNEL
+595 MIDNEL
-601 FSYSRLTGNN
+601 FIYRELQQ
-611 FSISGTLLRNVRI
+611 
-624 IGTTGQFSCN
+624 TGQTS
-634 SATLIQNQIVTVTG
+634 
-648 GRFLSGSIANYN
+648 
-660 NSYKKYYI
+660 
-668 IETNGSTTFR
+668 
-678 LSETLSGP
+678 
-686 PVNTTESSGA
+686 
-696 IYSTPT
+696 T
-702 FIGVQREFQS
+702 FIGVQRAAQGTL
-712 PENSTS
+712 PAKHT
-718 ARHAAG
+718 AG
-724 SRVYKVLDY
+724 SKVYKVLDY

-751 SYTNPTPV
+751 SNSNDTPV
-759 KLGFTTGGEL
+759 KLGFTTGAEL
-769 RSLRPGSIIRLQ
+769 RSLRPGAVIRLQ
-781 TIDGVN
+781 TPEGVN
-787 RWVNVYDIKGDGLG
+787 RWANVYDIKGDGLG
-801 IENIDYSY
+801 IEDIDYVY

-823 KSITSKDLIKEILPP
+823 KSITSIDLVKEILPP
-838 FTRIFDD
+838 FTRVFDD
-845 ITRAI
+845 LTRAK
-850 IIDRLNAGNSSDFAL
+850 IIDKLNAKENFAL
-865 KFDNLTPRWIIID
+865 KFDNLTPRWTLINNLVNI
-878 KTVDLESE
+878 EST
-886 WNRTSDDNEWLIAL
+886 WNRNSDNNEWLIACI
-900 TRDGAGWK
+900 RDGAGWK

-923 IRFYNINWT
+923 IRFYNINWS
-932 PTFNNSFKSISKD
+932 PTFNPSFTSMSKD
-945 KITLLDMDTNNKI
+945 TISLLTMGGNSSGQPSGVAFGSNNKI
-958 KESKSYRIS
+958 QESKSYRIS

-979 SKIKVTPLDLD
+979 SKVKVTPLDLD

-1002 SLVRDSRLNLI
+1002 SVVNDNKLTLM
-1013 NYDEGD
+1013 NYEEGD
-1019 FSYLVPVEVST
+1019 FSYLIPAAGEE
-1030 PESVVKV
+1030 PGGVKV
-1037 VPGINSVP
+1037 VPGINSLA

-1050 YVDIDQSLDP
+1050 SVEIDQSLNP

-1083 KIGDKNISAP
+1083 RSADSNVLAP
-1093 LPQTSEELRNSFA
+1093 LPQTSEELRNSFT

-1116 EIIFHPVKF
+1116 EIIFHPVKY
-1125 KPLFGNLAEKEFQ
+1125 KALFGNLSDKEFQ
-1138 AQFKVVKNSKSKL
+1138 AQFKVVKNIKSKL
-1151 TDSEIKSKVITA
+1151 TDSEIKSKVIA
-1163 IDNFF
+1163 AVDKFF

-1176 EIFYFTELAAY
+1176 ETFYFTELAAY

-1192 SSDLSSVVIVPIS
+1192 STDLSSVVIVPLN
-1205 QDSKFGTLFQI
+1205 QESKFGTLFQI

>member
-41 VIYMQTNYPEEYN
+41 VTYMQTNYPEEYN

-106 YKPKRVRPAQGFLK
+106 YKPKRVRPAQGFMK

-132 STGINLSN
+132 STGVNLSN

-157 VRVMNAAFNDNNK
+157 IRVMNAAFNDNNK
-170 FGNPVKRATNGTN
+170 FGNPVKKTTNSTNGTS
-183 GTMYEIYNFNNTNS
+183 YEIYNFNNTNS
-197 IVNFPIPSIVDGF
+197 IVNFPVPATVDGYR
-210 SLNFD
+210 LNFD

-222 TAGII
+222 TAGVI
-227 SQVEPDYNN
+227 SQVEPDYSN

-254 GFFFLAKQGYIS
+254 GFFFLAKQGYIANTVES
-266 STIQT
+266 LI
-271 MTSPVANAVI
+271 SPVANTVI

-289 SEEDFYVQTLDDN
+289 SEEDFYVQTIDDN

-314 LDFSNIVVNEYGS
+314 LDFSNIVVNDYGQ

-333 EVLYSDA
+333 EVIYSDA

-361 IWYRTAEN
+361 VWYRTAEN

-384 DITYRNAANQ
+384 DISYRNADNQ
-394 THVLSL
+394 MQMLSL

-412 PSESIDEIKR
+412 PAESIDEIKR

-435 TADDYN
+435 TGDDYN

-489 YREESVTNTFVPDDS
+489 YKEESVKNTFVADDS

-509 DFLDEYIESK
+509 DLLDEYVESK

-534 LTSVA
+534 LTNVT
-539 GDAALNY
+539 GNDALNY
-546 FPTVNLGKTIYYT
+546 FPTVNIGKTIYYT
-559 TLTNTIGKDD
+559 TLTNSIGVND
-569 IFNTLTVDHAN
+569 TLNSIRVDHTN
-580 TDDPYDNFDIDGGML
+580 TDDPYDNFDINGGML

-601 FSYSRLTGNN
+601 FTYTGMQN
-611 FSISGTLLRNVRI
+611 
-624 IGTTGQFSCN
+624 
-634 SATLIQNQIVTVTG
+634 AT
-648 GRFLSGSIANYN
+648 
-660 NSYKKYYI
+660 
-668 IETNGSTTFR
+668 
-678 LSETLSGP
+678 
-686 PVNTTESSGA
+686 
-696 IYSTPT
+696 T
-702 FIGVQREFQS
+702 FIGVQR
-712 PENSTS
+712 
-718 ARHAAG
+718 AAQG
-724 SRVYKVLDY
+724 TVPASHTVGTKVYKVLDY

-751 SYTNPTPV
+751 SNGNEAPV

-769 RSLRPGSIIRLQ
+769 RSLRPGSVLRLQ
-781 TIDGVN
+781 TPEGVN
-787 RWVNVYDIKGDGLG
+787 RWANVYDIKGDGLG
-801 IENIDYSY
+801 IEDMDYVY

-823 KSITSKDLIKEILPP
+823 KSITSMDLIKEILPP

-845 ITRAI
+845 LTRAS
-850 IIDRLNAGNSSDFAL
+850 IIDKLNAKESFAL
-865 KFDNLTPRWIIID
+865 KFDNLTPRWTIINNL
-878 KTVDLESE
+878 VNVEST
-886 WNRTSDDNEWLIAL
+886 WNRTSNDNEWLIACI
-900 TRDGAGWK
+900 RDGAGWK
-908 ITIRQLDYIFGSDEL
+908 ISIRQLDYVFGSDEL
-923 IRFYNINWT
+923 IRFYNINWS
-932 PTFNNSFKSISKD
+932 PTFNPSFSAMSKD
-945 KITLLDMDTNNKI
+945 TISLLEMGSNNKI
-958 KESKSYRIS
+958 KESKSYKIS

-979 SKIKVTPLDLD
+979 SKVKVTPLDLD

-1002 SLVRDSRLNLI
+1002 SVVNDNKLSLVEYN
-1013 NYDEGD
+1013 EGD
-1019 FSYLVPVEVST
+1019 FTYLT
-1030 PESVVKV
+1030 P
-1037 VPGINSVP
+1037 VPGEVADSTKTVSGINALS
-1045 FKWEH
+1045 FKWKH
-1050 YVDIDQSLDP
+1050 SVDIDQSLNP

-1075 NDDYTSWK
+1075 NDDYDAWK
-1083 KIGDKNISAP
+1083 RTGDTGVLAP
-1093 LPQTSEELRNSFA
+1093 LPQTSEELRNSFS

-1116 EIIFHPVKF
+1116 ELIFHPVKF
-1125 KPLFGNLAEKEFQ
+1125 KPLFGNLADKEFQ
-1138 AQFKVVKNSKSKL
+1138 AQFKVVKNIKSKL
-1151 TDSEIKSKVITA
+1151 TDSEIKSKVIA
-1163 IDNFF
+1163 AVDKFF

-1176 EIFYFTELAAY
+1176 ETFYFTELAAY

-1192 SSDLSSVVIVPIS
+1192 STDLSSVVIVPLN
-1205 QDSKFGTLFQI
+1205 QESKFGTLFQI

-1228 TVNDIIV
+1228 NVNDIIV

>member
-106 YKPKRVRPAQGFLK
+106 YKPKRVRPAQGFMK
-120 VVSAVSSDQIID
+120 VVSAVSSDQILD
-132 STGINLSN
+132 STGVNLSN

-157 VRVMNAAFNDNNK
+157 IRVMNAAFNDNNK
-170 FGNPVKRATNGTN
+170 FGNPVKRTTNSTNGTL
-183 GTMYEIYNFNNTNS
+183 YEIYNFNNTNS
-197 IVNFPIPSIVDGF
+197 IVNFPIPATVDGY

-215 LVPVDID
+215 LVPVDIN

-266 STIQT
+266 STVETI
-271 MTSPVANAVI
+271 TSPVANAII
-281 DIPMTDNV
+281 DIPMTNNI
-289 SEEDFYVQTLDDN
+289 SEEDFYVQTIDDN
-302 GSVIKTWSRVSN
+302 GSVIKTWTRVSN

-327 ANKDLY
+327 ANKNIY

-361 IWYRTAEN
+361 VWYRTAEN
-369 NFIRVKSGEISNVTF
+369 NFIRVKAGEINNITF
-384 DITYRNAANQ
+384 DIMYRNADNQ
-394 THVLSL
+394 TQMLSL

-412 PSESIDEIKR
+412 PAESIDEIKR

-475 KNRPLMEF
+475 KNRPLVEF

-489 YREESVTNTFVPDDS
+489 YREESVKNTFVPDDN

-509 DFLDEYIESK
+509 DLLDEYIESK
-519 LSNVGLLNFYYGKLN
+519 LGNVGLLNFYYGKLN
-534 LTSVA
+534 LTNA
-539 GDAALNY
+539 TGNNALNY
-546 FPTVNLGKTIYYT
+546 FPTVTLGKTIYYT
-559 TLTNTIGKDD
+559 TLTNTLDKNDVINF
-569 IFNTLTVDHAN
+569 ITVNSVN
-580 TDDPYDNFDIDGGML
+580 TDNPYDNFDINGGML
-595 MINNEL
+595 MIDNEL
-601 FSYSRLTGNN
+601 FTYVKVENN
-611 FSISGTLLRNVRI
+611 KFVGVKRAAQGTL
-624 IGTTGQFSCN
+624 T
-634 SATLIQNQIVTVTG
+634 ATHT
-648 GRFLSGSIANYN
+648 FGS
-660 NSYKKYYI
+660 K
-668 IETNGSTTFR
+668 
-678 LSETLSGP
+678 
-686 PVNTTESSGA
+686 
-696 IYSTPT
+696 
-702 FIGVQREFQS
+702 
-712 PENSTS
+712 
-718 ARHAAG
+718 
-724 SRVYKVLDY
+724 VYKVLDY
-733 RWRVAYNDANSSN
+733 RWKLAYNDANSSN

-751 SYTNPTPV
+751 SNSNSAPV

-769 RSLRPGSIIRLQ
+769 RSLRPGSVVKLQ
-781 TIDGVN
+781 TPEIDQEGKIIWAN
-787 RWVNVYDIKGDGLG
+787 KWANVYDVKGDGLG
-801 IENIDYSY
+801 IEDIDYVY
-809 TGLLVNGMGTVEIS
+809 TGLLINGMGTVEIS
-823 KSITSKDLIKEILPP
+823 KSITSVKLNEETLLPLVKEILPP

-845 ITRAI
+845 VTRANI
-850 IIDRLNAGNSSDFAL
+850 TAKLNEKESFAL
-865 KFDNLTPRWIIID
+865 KFDNLTPRWIIIN
-878 KTVDLESE
+878 DLVNVEST
-886 WNRTSDDNEWLIAL
+886 WNRTSNNNEWLIACI
-900 TRDGAGWK
+900 RDGAGWK

-923 IRFYNINWT
+923 IRFYNINWS
-932 PTFNNSFKSISKD
+932 PTFNPSFPSISKD
-945 KITLLDMDTNNKI
+945 TINLLKLNSNNKLQ
-958 KESKSYRIS
+958 ESKSYKIS

-979 SKIKVTPLDLD
+979 SKVKVTPLDLD

-1002 SLVRDSRLNLI
+1002 SVVNNNKLTLVE
-1013 NYDEGD
+1013 YDEGD
-1019 FSYLVPVEVST
+1019 FTYLT
-1030 PESVVKV
+1030 P
-1037 VPGINSVP
+1037 VPGEAADGVKIVPGVNMLP
-1045 FKWEH
+1045 FKWQH
-1050 YVDIDQSLDP
+1050 SVDVDQSLNP

-1075 NDDYTSWK
+1075 NDEYTTWK
-1083 KIGDKNISAP
+1083 KGANAGVVAP

-1116 EIIFHPVKF
+1116 EVIFHPVKY
-1125 KPLFGNLAEKEFQ
+1125 KPLFGNLSDKEFQ
-1138 AQFKVVKNSKSKL
+1138 AQFKVVKNTKSKL
-1151 TDSEIKSKVITA
+1151 TDSEIKSKVIA
-1163 IDNFF
+1163 AVDNFF

-1192 SSDLSSVVIVPIS
+1192 STDLSSVVIVPLS
-1205 QDSKFGTLFQI
+1205 QESKFGTLFQI

>member
-41 VIYMQTNYPEEYN
+41 VTYMQTNYPEEYN

-106 YKPKRVRPAQGFLK
+106 YKPKRVRPAQGFMK
-120 VVSAVSSDQIID
+120 VVSAVSSDQILD

-157 VRVMNAAFNDNNK
+157 IRVMNAAFGDNNK
-170 FGNPVKRATNGTN
+170 FGNPVKRTTNSINSTV
-183 GTMYEIYNFNNTNS
+183 YEIYNFNNTNS
-197 IVNFPIPSIVDGF
+197 IVNFPIPATVDGF
-210 SLNFD
+210 QLNFD
-215 LVPVDID
+215 LVPVDIN

-227 SQVEPDYNN
+227 SQVEPDYNTA
-236 SFSVM
+236 FSVM

-266 STIQT
+266 NTIEV
-271 MTSPVANAVI
+271 MTSPVANTVI

-289 SEEDFYVQTLDDN
+289 SEEDFYVQTIDDN

-333 EVLYSDA
+333 EVIYSDA

-361 IWYRTAEN
+361 VWYRTAEN
-369 NFIRVKSGEISNVTF
+369 NFIRVKSGEINNVTF
-384 DITYRNAANQ
+384 DIMYRNADNQ
-394 THVLSL
+394 SQMLSL

-412 PSESIDEIKR
+412 PSESVDEIKR

-475 KNRPLMEF
+475 KNRPLVEF

-489 YREESVTNTFVPDDS
+489 YKEEAVKNTFVADDS

-509 DFLDEYIESK
+509 DLLDEYIESK

-534 LTSVA
+534 LTGVT
-539 GDAALNY
+539 GNDALNY
-546 FPTVNLGKTIYYT
+546 FPTVNIGKTIYYT
-559 TLTNTIGKDD
+559 TLTNEIGVND
-569 IFNTLTVDHAN
+569 ILSSLIVNHTN
-580 TDDPYDNFDIDGGML
+580 TDDPYDNLDINGGML
-595 MINNEL
+595 MIDNEL
-601 FSYSRLTGNN
+601 FTYTGM
-611 FSISGTLLRNVRI
+611 
-624 IGTTGQFSCN
+624 QN
-634 SATLIQNQIVTVTG
+634 ST
-648 GRFLSGSIANYN
+648 
-660 NSYKKYYI
+660 K
-668 IETNGSTTFR
+668 
-678 LSETLSGP
+678 
-686 PVNTTESSGA
+686 
-696 IYSTPT
+696 
-702 FIGVQREFQS
+702 FIGVQRAAQG
-712 PENSTS
+712 TVS
-718 ARHAAG
+718 AKHTAG
-724 SRVYKVLDY
+724 SKVYKVLDY

-751 SYTNPTPV
+751 SNGNEAPV

-769 RSLRPGSIIRLQ
+769 RSLRPGSVLRLQ
-781 TIDGVN
+781 TFEGVN
-787 RWVNVYDIKGDGLG
+787 RWANVYDVKGDGLG
-801 IENIDYSY
+801 IEDLDYVYS
-809 TGLLVNGMGTVEIS
+809 GLLVNGMGTVEIS
-823 KSITSKDLIKEILPP
+823 KSITSMDLIKEILPP
-838 FTRIFDD
+838 FTRVFDD
-845 ITRAI
+845 LTRAT
-850 IIDRLNAGNSSDFAL
+850 IIDKLNAKENFAL
-865 KFDNLTPRWIIID
+865 KFDNITPRWTIINNL
-878 KTVDLESE
+878 VDVEST
-886 WNRTSDDNEWLIAL
+886 WNRTSNNNEWLIACI
-900 TRDGAGWK
+900 RDGAGWK
-908 ITIRQLDYIFGSDEL
+908 ISIRQLEYIFGSDEL
-923 IRFYNINWT
+923 IRFYNINWS
-932 PTFNNSFKSISKD
+932 PTFNPSFAPISKD
-945 KITLLDMDTNNKI
+945 IISLLKLDANNKI
-958 KESKSYRIS
+958 QESKSYKIS

-979 SKIKVTPLDLD
+979 SKVKVTPLDLD

-1002 SLVRDSRLNLI
+1002 SVVNDNKLTLI
-1013 NYDEGD
+1013 DYNEGD
-1019 FSYLVPVEVST
+1019 FTYLFPIPGEAVPGAGL
-1030 PESVVKV
+1030 PGKV
-1037 VPGINSVP
+1037 VPGINEMP
-1045 FKWEH
+1045 FKWQH
-1050 YVDIDQSLDP
+1050 SVDIDQSLDP
-1060 SLTNIIDVY
+1060 SLTNIIDAY

-1075 NDDYTSWK
+1075 NDDYNTWK
-1083 KIGDKNISAP
+1083 KTGNVTVPAP
-1093 LPQTSEELRNSFA
+1093 LPQTTEELRNSFA

-1125 KPLFGNLAEKEFQ
+1125 KPLFGALASQEFQ

-1151 TDSEIKSKVITA
+1151 TDSEIKSKVIA
-1163 IDNFF
+1163 ALDKFF

-1192 SSDLSSVVIVPIS
+1192 STDLSSVVIVPLS
-1205 QDSKFGTLFQI
+1205 QESKFGTLFQI

-1228 TVNDIIV
+1228 NVNDIIV

>member
-41 VIYMQTNYPEEYN
+41 VTYMQTNYPEEYN

-106 YKPKRVRPAQGFLK
+106 YKPKRVRPAQGFMK
-120 VVSAVSSDQIID
+120 VVSAVSSDQILD
-132 STGINLSN
+132 STGVNLSN

-157 VRVMNAAFNDNNK
+157 IRVMNAAFGDNNK
-170 FGNPVKRATNGTN
+170 FGNPVKRTTNSINSTI
-183 GTMYEIYNFNNTNS
+183 YEIYNFNNTNS
-197 IVNFPIPSIVDGF
+197 IVNFPIPATVDGF

-215 LVPVDID
+215 LVPVDIN
-222 TAGII
+222 ASGII

-236 SFSVM
+236 AFSVM

-254 GFFFLAKQGYIS
+254 GFFFLAKQGYIA
-266 STIQT
+266 STLEV

-289 SEEDFYVQTLDDN
+289 SEEDFYVQTVDDN

-361 IWYRTAEN
+361 VWYRTAEN
-369 NFIRVKSGEISNVTF
+369 NFIRVKAGEITNVTV
-384 DITYRNAANQ
+384 DIMYRNADNQ
-394 THVLSL
+394 SQMLSL

-412 PSESIDEIKR
+412 PSESVDEIKR

-475 KNRPLMEF
+475 KNRPLIEF

-489 YREESVTNTFVPDDS
+489 YREESVKNTVVPDDI

-509 DFLDEYIESK
+509 DLLDEYIESK

-534 LTSVA
+534 LTNVT
-539 GDAALNY
+539 GNAALNY
-546 FPTVNLGKTIYYT
+546 FPTVNFGKTIYYT
-559 TLTNTIGKDD
+559 TLTNEIGTNDV
-569 IFNTLTVDHAN
+569 FNSIRVDHTN
-580 TDDPYDNFDIDGGML
+580 TNDPYDNFDINGGML
-595 MINNEL
+595 MIDNEL
-601 FSYSRLTGNN
+601 FIYRELQQ
-611 FSISGTLLRNVRI
+611 ISQT
-624 IGTTGQFSCN
+624 
-634 SATLIQNQIVTVTG
+634 
-648 GRFLSGSIANYN
+648 
-660 NSYKKYYI
+660 
-668 IETNGSTTFR
+668 STFM
-678 LSETLSGP
+678 
-686 PVNTTESSGA
+686 
-696 IYSTPT
+696 
-702 FIGVQREFQS
+702 GVQRAAQGTLPANHS
-712 PENSTS
+712 
-718 ARHAAG
+718 AG
-724 SRVYKVLDY
+724 SKVYKVLDY

-746 GYISE
+746 GYISQ
-751 SYTNPTPV
+751 SNSNDTPV
-759 KLGFTTGGEL
+759 KLGFTTGDEL
-769 RSLRPGSIIRLQ
+769 RSLRPGAVLRLQ
-781 TIDGVN
+781 TTEGVN
-787 RWVNVYDIKGDGLG
+787 RWANVYDIKGDGLG
-801 IENIDYSY
+801 IEDIDYVY

-823 KSITSKDLIKEILPP
+823 KSITSIDLIKEILPP
-838 FTRIFDD
+838 FTRVFDD
-845 ITRAI
+845 LTRAK
-850 IIDRLNAGNSSDFAL
+850 IIDKLNAKENFAL
-865 KFDNLTPRWIIID
+865 KFDNLTPRWILINNLVNI
-878 KTVDLESE
+878 ESS
-886 WNRTSDDNEWLIAL
+886 WDRVSDNNEWLIACI
-900 TRDGAGWK
+900 RDGAGWK

-923 IRFYNINWT
+923 IRFYNINWS
-932 PTFNNSFKSISKD
+932 PTFNPSFSSMSKDSIS
-945 KITLLDMDTNNKI
+945 LLQMGPNNKI
-958 KESKSYRIS
+958 QESKSYKIS

-979 SKIKVTPLDLD
+979 SKVKVTPLDLD

-1002 SLVRDSRLNLI
+1002 SAVNNNTLNLV
-1013 NYDEGD
+1013 NYNEGD
-1019 FSYLVPVEVST
+1019 FSYLIPVEVST

-1037 VPGINSVP
+1037 VPGINSLA

-1050 YVDIDQSLDP
+1050 SVEIDQSLNP

-1083 KIGDKNISAP
+1083 RSADSNVLAP
-1093 LPQTSEELRNSFA
+1093 LPQTSEELRNSFT

-1116 EIIFHPVKF
+1116 EIIFHPVKY
-1125 KPLFGNLAEKEFQ
+1125 KALFGNLSDKEFQ
-1138 AQFKVVKNSKSKL
+1138 AQFKVVKNIKSKL
-1151 TDSEIKSKVITA
+1151 TDSEIKSKVIA
-1163 IDNFF
+1163 AVDKFF

-1176 EIFYFTELAAY
+1176 ETFYFTELAAY
-1187 IHTSL
+1187 LHTSL
-1192 SSDLSSVVIVPIS
+1192 STDLSSVVIVPLN
-1205 QDSKFGTLFQI
+1205 QESKFGTLFQI